1 MGHIVSAK
9 AEESL
14 GLSLSLTAIQVVV
27 YFAFILM
34 SCFSAKSLGAI
45 VPGIGL
51 PLSFIFGLTVIACG
65 TILTVYYVVRVNA
78 TERD

>member
-1 MGHIVSAK
+1 MSHTVSAT

-14 GLSLSLTAIQVVV
+14 GLSLSLTALQVIV
-27 YFAFILM
+27 YFTFILM
-34 SCFSAKSLGAI
+34 SCFSATSLGII

-51 PLSFIFGLTVIACG
+51 PLSFVFGLAVIIWGTV
-65 TILTVYYVVRVNA
+65 LTVYYVIRVNA